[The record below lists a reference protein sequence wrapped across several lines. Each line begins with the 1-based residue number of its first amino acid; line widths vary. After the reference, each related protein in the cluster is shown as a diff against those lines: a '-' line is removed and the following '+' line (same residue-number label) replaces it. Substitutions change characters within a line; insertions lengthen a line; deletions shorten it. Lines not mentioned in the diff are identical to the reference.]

1 MRLSL
6 RYSGVMT
13 TILLTGS
20 SRGIGA
26 AAKASLEARG
36 AKVIGQATSS
46 KAVDTVPADFCEPG
60 APHELWEAALARTGG
75 EIDVLINNAGL
86 FDPNPLDRSDIEWL
100 GAVEPVCSQALAG
113 TRLFRPHRSR
123 RQPSG
128 PSRRF
133 ACPLALRR
141 EQGGDAGHAQDH
153 RPPICASGH
162 PQLCHH
168 TRIYGY
174 CDGGRLPRKPWR
186 CRPSCRYS
194 SWPSSRTRR
203 NGADHNLLR
212 A

>member
-75 EIDVLINNAGL
+75 EIDVLINNAGGSRPMANL
-86 FDPNPLDRSDIEWL
+86 GTEAEWES
-100 GAVEPVCSQALAG
+100 ANS
-113 TRLFRPHRSR
+113 
-123 RQPSG
+123 
-128 PSRRF
+128 
-133 ACPLALRR
+133 
-141 EQGGDAGHAQDH
+141 
-153 RPPICASGH
+153 
-162 PQLCHH
+162 
-168 TRIYGY
+168 
-174 CDGGRLPRKPWR
+174 
-186 CRPSCRYS
+186 
-194 SWPSSRTRR
+194 
-203 NGADHNLLR
+203 N
-212 A
+212 